1 MTAHD
6 FASGAL
12 RSRRTAGLGAGK
24 LALSGNTAQGLLS
37 AGIYTLTA
45 LIGVFIFLYPF
56 LSGAVA
62 QQQVDAGAQNA
73 GSISSP
79 FALALIIALCLAAL
93 AIETQGQVMS
103 AKLIALLGV
112 LIAINSVLRLADT
125 AFPGPGGFTPIFLL
139 IILSGYVFGA
149 RFGFLMGALSLL
161 VSALVTAGIGP
172 WLPYQMFTAGWTGMS
187 AGWLRNA
194 QSWIAGS
201 RSLRAQDTYSR
212 RELAGLIGFGALWGF
227 LYGAIMNLWFWPFQA
242 GSPEQS
248 WQAGLSA
255 GDTVQ
260 RYLVFYGATSLL
272 WDLFR
277 AAGNVI
283 LLALFGI
290 PTLKA
295 LQRFKRRFLFET
307 ERRM

>member
-1 MTAHD
+1 MTARD
-6 FASGAL
+6 LASGL
-12 RSRRTAGLGAGK
+12 LDSRRTAGPAAGK
-24 LALSGNTAQGLLS
+24 LTLNGNTAQGVLS

-45 LIGVFIFLYPF
+45 LIGVLIFLYPF
-56 LSGAVA
+56 LTGAVA
-62 QQQVDAGAQNA
+62 QQQVGAGVQSA

-79 FALALIIALCLAAL
+79 FALALAVALCLAAL
-93 AIETQGQVMS
+93 AVETQGAAMS

-112 LIAINSVLRLADT
+112 LIAINSVLRLADA
-125 AFPGPGGFTPIFLL
+125 AFPGPGGFSPVFLL

-149 RFGFLMGALSLL
+149 RFGFLMGALSFL
-161 VSALVTAGIGP
+161 VSALITAGIGP
-172 WLPYQMFTAGWTGMS
+172 WLPYQMFTAGWMGMS
-187 AGWLRNA
+187 AGWLRNT

-201 RSLRAQDTYSR
+201 RSPRAQDTHFR
-212 RELAGLIGFGALWGF
+212 RELPALIVFGVLWGF

-255 GDTVQ
+255 GDTAQ
-260 RYLVFYGATSLL
+260 RYLVFYVATSAL
-272 WDLFR
+272 WDLSR
-277 AAGNVI
+277 AVGNAV
-283 LLALFGI
+283 LLILFGV

-307 ERRM
+307 DRA

>member
-6 FASGAL
+6 IATGFRKAKSADQLNIGRQTL
-12 RSRRTAGLGAGK
+12 AGQSVQRA
-24 LALSGNTAQGLLS
+24 LS
-37 AGIYTLTA
+37 AGIYMLTA
-45 LIGVFIFLYPF
+45 LIGVLIFLYPF
-56 LSGAVA
+56 LSVAVA
-62 QQQVDAGAQNA
+62 QQQGNTGMQTP
-73 GSISSP
+73 GSVSSP
-79 FALALIIALCLAAL
+79 FALALVIVLCLAAL
-93 AIETQGQVMS
+93 AVETQGQAMS
-103 AKLIALLGV
+103 AKLVALLGV
-112 LIAINSVLRLADT
+112 LIAMNSVLRLADT

-149 RFGFLMGALSLL
+149 RFGFLMGALSML
-161 VSALVTAGIGP
+161 VSALFTAGVGP
-172 WLPYQMFTAGWTGMS
+172 WLPYQMFTAGWMGMS
-187 AGWLRNA
+187 AGWLRHA
-194 QSWIAGS
+194 QSWRVAG
-201 RSLRAQDTYSR
+201 RSPRAQGTHWKS
-212 RELAGLIGFGALWGF
+212 ELAALFIFGALWGF

-255 GDTVQ
+255 GDTLQ
-260 RYLVFYGATSLL
+260 RYLVFYVATSLT

-295 LQRFKRRFLFET
+295 LLRFKRRFLFET
-307 ERRM
+307 ERT

>member
-6 FASGAL
+6 IASGL
-12 RSRRTAGLGAGK
+12 PHSRRSAWFGAGK
-24 LALSGNTAQGLLS
+24 LALSGNIAQNLLS

-62 QQQVDAGAQNA
+62 QQQVDAGMQNA
-73 GSISSP
+73 DSISSP
-79 FALALIIALCLAAL
+79 LALALIIALCLAAL
-93 AIETQGQVMS
+93 AVETQGQAMS

-112 LIAINSVLRLADT
+112 LIAINSVLRLADV
-125 AFPGPGGFTPIFLL
+125 AFPGPGGFTPVFLL

-172 WLPYQMFTAGWTGMS
+172 WLPHQMFTAGWMGMS

-194 QSWIAGS
+194 RSWIAGS
-201 RSLRAQDTYSR
+201 RSSR
-212 RELAGLIGFGALWGF
+212 STDMPGRGELAMLIGLGVLWGF
-227 LYGAIMNLWFWPFQA
+227 LYGAIMNLWFWPFQS

-255 GDTVQ
+255 GHTVQ
-260 RYLVFYGATSLL
+260 RYLVFYGATSLV
-272 WDLFR
+272 WDFFA
-277 AAGNVI
+277 AAGNAI

-307 ERRM
+307 EPA